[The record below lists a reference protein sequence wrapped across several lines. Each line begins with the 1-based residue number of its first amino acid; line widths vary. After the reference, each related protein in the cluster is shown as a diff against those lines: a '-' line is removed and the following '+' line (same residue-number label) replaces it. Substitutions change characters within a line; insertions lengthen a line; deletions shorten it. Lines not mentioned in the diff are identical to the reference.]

1 MEVYET
7 EREQLDAI
15 KKWWKTNGKAVI
27 AGLILGL
34 VSLIGWQQWQAYN
47 KSQREGASME
57 YEVLIGELQQGNN
70 QAVTDRG
77 KRIME
82 EYGNTSYAM
91 MTALILAKMNVEK
104 GDLPAARTYLQT
116 VVNEADQAE
125 LKQIAQLRL
134 ARIMLAQGEGDAALK
149 LVNETA
155 GEGFEALY
163 NEVKGDILVSL
174 GKKDEARAA
183 YQAAIKALETGQDKS
198 VLEMK
203 LDDLGG
209 AAEANV

>member
-7 EREQLDAI
+7 EREQIDAI
-15 KKWWKTNGKAVI
+15 KKWWKTNGKAVM
-27 AGLILGL
+27 AGLILGA

-77 KRIME
+77 KRIMD
-82 EYGNTSYAM
+82 EYGKTSYAM
-91 MTALILAKMNVEK
+91 MTALILAKKSVES
-104 GDLPAARTYLQT
+104 GDMPAARTYLQT
-116 VVNEADQAE
+116 VVNDADQPE
-125 LKQIAQLRL
+125 IKQIAQLRL

-149 LVNETA
+149 LINEISST
-155 GEGFEALY
+155 GFEALHG
-163 NEVKGDILVSL
+163 EIKGDILVSL

-183 YQAAIKALETGQDKS
+183 YQAAIKALEPGQDKS

-209 AAEANV
+209 AAEAHV

>member
-15 KKWWKTNGKAVI
+15 KKWWKTNGKAVM
-27 AGLILGL
+27 AGLVLGL
-34 VSLIGWQQWQAYN
+34 MSLVGWQQWLAYN

-57 YEVLIGELQQGNN
+57 YEVLIGEMQQGND
-70 QAVTDRG
+70 QAVIDRG

-82 EYGNTSYAM
+82 EYKKTSYAM
-91 MTALILAKMNVEK
+91 MTALILAKKSVES

-116 VVNEADQAE
+116 VVNDADQAE
-125 LKQIAQLRL
+125 VKQIAQLRL
-134 ARIMLAQGEGDAALK
+134 ARIMLAQGEADAALK
-149 LVNETA
+149 LLNETA
-155 GEGFEALY
+155 IVGFEALHS
-163 NEVKGDILVSL
+163 EIKGDILVSL

-183 YQAAIKALETGQDKS
+183 YQAAIKALEPGQDKS

-209 AAEANV
+209 AVEARA

>member
-15 KKWWKTNGKAVI
+15 KKWWKTNGKAVM
-27 AGLILGL
+27 AGLILGV

-57 YEVLIGELQQGNN
+57 YEVLIGELQQGND
-70 QAVTDRG
+70 QAVIDRG

-82 EYGNTSYAM
+82 EYGKTSYAM
-91 MTALILAKMNVEK
+91 MTALILAKLDVEK
-104 GDLPAARTYLQT
+104 GDLPTARTYLQT
-116 VVNEADQAE
+116 VVNEVDQAE

-149 LVNETA
+149 LVNETSA
-155 GEGFEALY
+155 EGFEALH

-183 YQAAIKALETGQDKS
+183 YQAAIKALEVGQDKS